1 MFQERDL
8 MFIYC
13 VTPVHA
19 GTGTAIGAIDSPI
32 QRERHTGYPT
42 IAGSGIK
49 GALREHCRG
58 DGQDTDAAL
67 TAVFGPPPA
76 SSSDHAGAAS
86 FSDAQIVLFPVRSP
100 KNAFYYVTCPT
111 ALFTLQR
118 LAALANVA
126 PSSPWQNLQPEES
139 QYIPLGTDAG
149 EQLYLEAFKFNKATG
164 GGVTVGQWLA
174 NHALPAEKSWLD
186 FFRNKIGQDVVLV
199 HNEAFG
205 HFVRHSTLVEPHVRI
220 RDESGTAEDGGLFY
234 VENLP
239 PESLLVS
246 LVMASKVRRS
256 ANNTQTDN
264 GNINLESAADVVGYL
279 KRNLDGQLVQLGG
292 DSTTGRGQV
301 LLHFATREV
310 KQ

>member
-1 MFQERDL
+1 MFQEKAL

-58 DGQDTDAAL
+58 NGSDTDPAL

-76 SSSDHAGAAS
+76 SSSDHAGACS
-86 FSDAQIVLFPVRSP
+86 FADAQIVLFPVRSP

-118 LAALANVA
+118 LAALANVP
-126 PSSPWQNLQPEES
+126 PSPPWRNLQPEEP

-149 EQLYLEAFKFNKATG
+149 GQLYLEAFKFEKASG
-164 GGVTVGQWLA
+164 DGVAVGEWLA
-174 NHALPAEKSWLD
+174 NQALPAEKSWLA
-186 FFRNKIGQDVVLV
+186 FFRNKIKQDVVLV
-199 HNEAFG
+199 HNEVFG

-220 RDESGTAEDGGLFY
+220 NDESGTAEDGGLFY

-246 LVMASKVRRS
+246 LVMASKVRRN
-256 ANNTQTDN
+256 ANNTQTN
-264 GNINLESAADVVGYL
+264 HGNKIPESAADVIRYL
-279 KRNLDGQLVQLGG
+279 EKKLDGQLVQLGG

-301 LLHFATREV
+301 LLHFVTREV
-310 KQ
+310 NQ